1 MYIYIYIIIII
12 ICQLERR
19 NKCRKRTSKANAKGR
34 KVNRRWNAKGWISA
48 KVGLLATVW
57 ILVTKMGLSVTVF
70 VLVWVRNCRE
80 WLSASVSKAVANGS
94 QRLGL
99 GLGSDC
105 RKWFCRS
112 SREWFAT
119 IGFAFGFRPSR
130 MVLPEP
136 SRMVRNDWVR
146 TVANGFARVVT
157 NGSQRLGWVWVR
169 TVANGFARD
178 VANGSQRLGIGDGVG
193 SYR

>member
-1 MYIYIYIIIII
+1 MGN
-12 ICQLERR
+12 EP
-19 NKCRKRTSKANAKGR
+19 RKRMRRVGMW
-34 KVNRRWNAKGWISA
+34 KVRRWIDAGMQR
-48 KVGLLATVW
+48 VGYWGRRAYW
-57 ILVTKMGLSVTVF
+57 GRR
-70 VLVWVRNCRE
+70 WAYRNCRE
-80 WLSASVSKAVANGS
+80 RLSASVARAVANGS

-193 SYR
+193 SYRWRFGSYRWQTRFLSAMVWTKLDSERGVVLEK